1 VQCGRC
7 LKRCHEHHRVTS
19 GQSAEKLIFRRHI
32 KEIFAISYRFVSERR
47 RKCCWTRRRG
57 SISVDSISSVAAN
70 IESSYQDHKELIF
83 YQTNHRTFVQFF
95 TLSFD
100 STSQF
105 AFSAW
110 VQWSKEK
117 NFLLNEKYRIF
128 ELLCWKN
135 KASIF
140 VHTSVTLGSETK
152 LKLIKMERH
161 TRDVRDEVR
170 DSFTTKHQYDSVC
183 DGFRDDVR
191 NSIRERSDWLHQWI
205 I

>member
-1 VQCGRC
+1 M
-7 LKRCHEHHRVTS
+7 L
-19 GQSAEKLIFRRHI
+19 L
-32 KEIFAISYRFVSERR
+32 
-47 RKCCWTRRRG
+47 WTRRRG

-70 IESSYQDHKELIF
+70 LEPSYQDHKELIF
-83 YQTNHRTFVQFF
+83 YQTNHLTFVQFF

-110 VQWSKEK
+110 GQWSKEK
-117 NFLLNEKYRIF
+117 NFLLNEKYRTF

-170 DSFTTKHQYDSVC
+170 DSSRRLQQ
-183 DGFRDDVR
+183 
-191 NSIRERSDWLHQWI
+191 SINTIAFATAFATMFVTAFANDQTDYISESFKTL
-205 I
+205 